1 VAGEESKNVR
11 RIPEGPRGVLLDRL
25 LGDGATLPGIWR
37 ELQAREGI
45 SGSKDFFQE
54 ILRRYGNDEAAG
66 TVRQMYEREA
76 QLEKLRKNTSLGEVF
91 RAEAGPPGE
100 DRELRS
106 LLMVIPDGLFLSA
119 VAAGF
124 AKVSDAWGEYE
135 KAPPWPFEYFNEVF
149 EKRNVPYRFD
159 QEGEAHWHGDEAAH
173 EEVIEPAISCLGD
186 ERLSTARK
194 DFAHAQD
201 ELRLGT
207 AKARKE
213 AANYATKTLEGTLKA
228 VIEDQGLQMPDKT
241 QAFLLWKALKDGG
254 VVEEHSQVWVTA
266 TTKVSNEKGRHS
278 NSNEVTV
285 AEAEAALMS
294 AAVAV
299 IFFSSFLT

>member
-1 VAGEESKNVR
+1 MAEDRAKNVR
-11 RIPEGPRGVLLDRL
+11 RIPEGPRGALLNRL
-25 LGDGATLPGIWR
+25 LGDGATLSGIWR

-45 SGSKDFFQE
+45 AGSKDFVQE
-54 ILRRYGNDEAAG
+54 ILRRYGKDEAEW
-66 TVRQMYEREA
+66 TVEQMYEREA
-76 QLEKLRKNTSLGEVF
+76 QLEKLRENPSLGEVF
-91 RAEAGPPGE
+91 RAEATPPSE

-124 AKVSDAWGEYE
+124 AKASDAWGEYE
-135 KAPPWPFEYFNEVF
+135 KAPPWPFTYFNEVF

-159 QEGEAHWHGDEAAH
+159 QEGEPQWHGDEAAH
-173 EEVIEPAISCLGD
+173 QELIEPAISRLGD
-186 ERLSTARK
+186 DRLATARK
-194 DFAHAQD
+194 DFNHARE

-207 AKARKE
+207 AKARNE
-213 AANYATKTLEGTLKA
+213 AANYATKALEGTLKA
-228 VIEDQGLQMPDKT
+228 VLEDRGLQVPDKT
-241 QAFLLWKALKDGG
+241 QAFVLWQALKEAG
-254 VVEEHSQVWVTA
+254 VVEAHSQAWVTA

-278 NSNEVTV
+278 NPAEVTV
-285 AEAEAALMS
+285 AEAEAAVMS